1 MKYYIEVGT
10 NNKAKQDIDEICRR
24 EGFCNLTRHNFGEGG
39 VGRFLTKLVSVTS
52 ILWLLHKGDVL
63 FLQYPVKKFYFMA
76 CTFAKWKGAKVVTVI
91 HDLGAFRLHKLT
103 ASQENSRLSKTD
115 FLIVHNPT
123 MRDYL
128 IEHGFKGGIHCLQ
141 IFDYLSASTNAQ
153 QPLSPPTVVYA
164 GNLGRWR
171 NAFLY
176 QLEPVMKGWQMELY
190 GKGFDDQANTN
201 ASLHYHGFMASDD
214 FIARAQANFGLVWDG
229 DSLDECT
236 GDWGTYLRINDPH
249 KTSFYLRAGIP
260 VIVWSQAAMAP
271 FIEEQKVGIS
281 VDSLSQISERL
292 VQLSSADYETMR
304 RNAAE
309 MSRRL
314 NEGYY
319 IKQGFAAANEYL
331 MHHV

>member
-1 MKYYIEVGT
+1 M
-10 NNKAKQDIDEICRR
+10 
-24 EGFCNLTRHNFGEGG
+24 
-39 VGRFLTKLVSVTS
+39 
-52 ILWLLHKGDVL
+52 
-63 FLQYPVKKFYFMA
+63 
-76 CTFAKWKGAKVVTVI
+76 
-91 HDLGAFRLHKLT
+91 
-103 ASQENSRLSKTD
+103 
-115 FLIVHNPT
+115 
-123 MRDYL
+123 
-128 IEHGFKGGIHCLQ
+128 
-141 IFDYLSASTNAQ
+141 
-153 QPLSPPTVVYA
+153 VYA

-292 VQLSSADYETMR
+292 VQLSPADYETMR